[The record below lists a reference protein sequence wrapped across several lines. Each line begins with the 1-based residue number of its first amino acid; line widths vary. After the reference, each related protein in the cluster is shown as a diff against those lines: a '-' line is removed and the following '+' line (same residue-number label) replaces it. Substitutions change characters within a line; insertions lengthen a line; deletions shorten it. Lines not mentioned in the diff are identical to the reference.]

1 MRTVSW
7 PASSPS
13 RGRAPGGRSR
23 ALVAV
28 AFALL
33 ATTAVAE
40 DTWGKVDRIVA
51 VGDVHGDYDQ
61 LVAVLRDALLVDAE
75 LAWSGGRT
83 HLVQTGDRID
93 RGPDSRKVMDLFMR
107 LEKEA
112 RKAGG
117 AVHSLTG
124 NHEAM
129 NVLGDFRYV
138 TPEEFAAFET
148 PDSKRALEALFKRFV
163 DDAKSGGK
171 APPTEAET
179 LKWRQ
184 AHPPGYAEYK
194 LAFSPKGEYG
204 SWIVRQNAVI
214 RIGDTLF
221 LHGGLSAKYGDFSLA
236 DINERIRQELREADP
251 RAALM
256 SRDPDGPLWF
266 RGLAQGDPAL
276 ERDLAEVLRRTGC
289 KRMVVGH
296 TPTEG
301 LVLPRYGGRVL
312 QIDVGLAKVFGGPPA
327 ALLIEE
333 GVPFALHRGHRV
345 ALPAEPGAVLRYVR
359 EVAALEPDP
368 RRFAATIASLESAL
382 SAAPSVP

>member
-1 MRTVSW
+1 MPIVSW
-7 PASSPS
+7 PASSAA
-13 RGRAPGGRSR
+13 RRREPGALSR
-23 ALVAV
+23 ALAAL

-33 ATTAVAE
+33 ATAAVAE
-40 DTWGKVDRIVA
+40 DTWGKVERIVA

-61 LVAVLRDALLVDAE
+61 LVAVLRDALLVDAQ

-93 RGPDSRKVMDLFMR
+93 RGPDSRKIMDLFIR

-138 TPEEFAAFET
+138 TAEEFAAFET
-148 PDSKRALEALFKRFV
+148 PDSKRSLEALFERFV
-163 DDAKSGGK
+163 DETRGEKK
-171 APPTEAET
+171 APPTEAEVA
-179 LKWRQ
+179 KWRQ
-184 AHPPGYAEYK
+184 AHPPGYVEYK
-194 LAFSPKGEYG
+194 AALSPKGEYG
-204 SWIVRQNAVI
+204 SWIVRQNAII

-266 RGLAQGDPAL
+266 RGFAQGDPAL

-327 ALLIEE
+327 ALVIEE
-333 GVPFALHRGHRV
+333 GAPFALHRGHRV

-368 RRFAATIASLESAL
+368 KRFAATIASLESAL
-382 SAAPSVP
+382 SAAPLVP